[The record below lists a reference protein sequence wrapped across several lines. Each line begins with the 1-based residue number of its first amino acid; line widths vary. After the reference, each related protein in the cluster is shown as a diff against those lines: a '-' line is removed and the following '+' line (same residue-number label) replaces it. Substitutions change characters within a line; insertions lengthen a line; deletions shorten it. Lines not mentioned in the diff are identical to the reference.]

1 MAKYNNCCVQFYFVY
16 KYAIIQPYLILMNV
30 LSTQCRTASSF
41 SVYSVAILARL
52 DMKISEMFS
61 HREKYLRYK
70 QEDLLHLLME
80 NRHWDQE
87 LQGKE
92 GMRPLKLLPKFME
105 PQMTILQPL
114 TRDCLTETEVQK
126 C

>member
-1 MAKYNNCCVQFYFVY
+1 MAV
-16 KYAIIQPYLILMNV
+16 
-30 LSTQCRTASSF
+30 SSF

-52 DMKISEMFS
+52 DMKISEIFS
-61 HREKYLRYK
+61 HRDKYLRHE
-70 QEDLLHLLME
+70 QEDLLHLSME
-80 NRHWDQE
+80 NQHWDQE

-114 TRDCLTETEVQK
+114 TRDCLTLCK
-126 C
+126 KDAN

>member
-1 MAKYNNCCVQFYFVY
+1 M
-16 KYAIIQPYLILMNV
+16 
-30 LSTQCRTASSF
+30 ASSF
-41 SVYSVAILARL
+41 SVTICSVAILARL
-52 DMKISEMFS
+52 DMKISEIFS
-61 HREKYLRYK
+61 HRDKYLSLE

-80 NRHWDQE
+80 NQHWDQE

-114 TRDCLTETEVQK
+114 MRDCLTLCK
-126 C
+126 KYAN